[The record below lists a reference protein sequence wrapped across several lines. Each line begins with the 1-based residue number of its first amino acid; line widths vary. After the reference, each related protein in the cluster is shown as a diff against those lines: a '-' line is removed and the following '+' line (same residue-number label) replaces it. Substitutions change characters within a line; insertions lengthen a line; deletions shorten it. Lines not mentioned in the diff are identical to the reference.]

1 MDPNT
6 ATKMCRRL
14 KKMNLAEGLR
24 INSWRF
30 PNKAAAVFEDRRVSY
45 AELNK
50 RANQLAHAILKRGF
64 HRQSKFSII
73 MYNNIEFLEIYHG
86 LTRAA
91 MISVPVNFRLVPA
104 ELEYIINNSDS
115 EGLFVGIEL
124 FDKLRLENIP
134 AVKKEHIFIIC
145 PKDQTPEGFLNYE
158 DLLAGNPT
166 HEPENVEQR
175 EDDIFFFGYT
185 SGTTGFPKG
194 AMNTTR
200 GTLDIVKNVFVR
212 TAGKEHIRLD
222 RRVLLAIIPIC
233 HSNSVWSTLITLWC
247 GGTNV
252 IFPSGR
258 FDPEKVL
265 QLIDKEK
272 VTTSSM
278 VPTMIT
284 RILELPEEIKNK
296 YDMSSL
302 TSLGSSS
309 APLLTKTKEAALE
322 FFKNVRFSE
331 GYGSTE
337 TGALTTLRHKDQMR
351 KIRSIGQ
358 PNPGIE
364 IKLIDEDGNTITEP
378 NKQGVLWA
386 KARSA
391 FIGYYKD
398 PEKTKASIDGEWS
411 TAGDIAYFDEEGYY
425 YLADRKHDMIIS
437 GGENVYPAEIEE
449 VISRIPMVSE
459 VAVIGVPHPDFGEEV
474 KALVIK
480 KGDGLSVDDVL
491 VYCSDNLAGY
501 KRPRSVEFLDD
512 FPRTATGK
520 VLKRILRQPYW
531 AGQERSI

>member
-1 MDPNT
+1 
-6 ATKMCRRL
+6 
-14 KKMNLAEGLR
+14 MNLADGLR
-24 INSWRF
+24 MNSWRY
-30 PNKAAAVFEDRRVSY
+30 PDKTAAVFEDKRVTY
-45 AELNK
+45 LQLND
-50 RANQLAHAILKRGF
+50 RANQLAHAILTMGF
-64 HRQSKFSII
+64 TRQTKFSII

-86 LTRAA
+86 LTRSA

-104 ELEYIINNSDS
+104 ELEYVINNSDS
-115 EGLFVGIEL
+115 EALFVGAEL
-124 FDKLRLENIP
+124 LGKLNMENIP
-134 AVKKEHIFIIC
+134 AVKKKHIFVVG
-145 PKDQTPEGFLNYE
+145 PKDKTPEGTVHYE
-158 DLLAGNPT
+158 DLLDGNPT
-166 HEPENVEQR
+166 HEPDNVDQR

-212 TAGKEHIRLD
+212 TAGKSHIKLD
-222 RRVLLAIIPIC
+222 KRVLLAIIPIC

-265 QLIDKEK
+265 KIIDTEK
-272 VTTSSM
+272 VNTSSM

-284 RILELPEEIKNK
+284 RILELPDEIKRK
-296 YDMSSL
+296 YDMRSL

-309 APLLTKTKEAALE
+309 APLLTRTKEAALD
-322 FFKNVRFSE
+322 FFENVRFSE

-351 KIRSIGQ
+351 KVRSIGQ
-358 PNPGIE
+358 ANPGIE
-364 IKLIDEDGNTITEP
+364 IKLVDDDGEVITEP
-378 NKQGVLWA
+378 NRQGVLWA

-398 PEKTKASIDGEWS
+398 PEKTEESIDGEWA
-411 TAGDIAYFDEEGYY
+411 TAGDVAYFDEEGYY

-449 VISRIPMVSE
+449 VISQIPGVSE
-459 VAVIGVPHPDFGEEV
+459 VAVIGIPHDDFGEEV
-474 KALVIK
+474 KALVILK
-480 KGDGLSVDDVL
+480 NGKPITSESILE
-491 VYCSDNLAGY
+491 YCAEKLAGY
-501 KRPRSVEFLDD
+501 KRPRSVEFLDE

-520 VLKRILRQPYW
+520 ILKRILRKPYW
-531 AGQERSI
+531 EGQERNI

>member
-1 MDPNT
+1 
-6 ATKMCRRL
+6 
-14 KKMNLAEGLR
+14 MNLADGLR
-24 INSWRF
+24 INSWRY
-30 PNKAAAVFEDRRVSY
+30 PDKTAAVFEDKRVTY
-45 AELNK
+45 AELNN

-64 HRQSKFSII
+64 DRQTKCSII

-104 ELEYIINNSDS
+104 ELEYVINNSDS
-115 EGLFVGIEL
+115 QMLFVGIEL
-124 FDKLRLENIP
+124 FDKIRQENIP
-134 AVKKEHIFIIC
+134 AVKKENIFVIG
-145 PKDQTPEGFLNYE
+145 PKDKTPAGITNYE

-166 HEPENVEQR
+166 HEPDNVLQR

-212 TAGKEHIRLD
+212 TAGKAHIRLD
-222 RRVLLAIIPIC
+222 ERVLLAIIPIC

-258 FDPEKVL
+258 FDPERVL
-265 QLIDKEK
+265 QLIDNEK

-284 RILELPEEIKNK
+284 RILELPEEVKDK
-296 YDMSSL
+296 YNMSSL

-309 APLLTKTKEAALE
+309 APLLTKTKESALK
-322 FFKNVRFSE
+322 FFNNVRFSE

-337 TGALTTLRHKDQMR
+337 TGALTTLRHRDQMR

-358 PNPGIE
+358 PNPGID
-364 IKLIDEDGNTITEP
+364 IKLIDEEGNVITEA

-391 FIGYYKD
+391 FIGYYKS
-398 PEKTKASIDGEWS
+398 PEKTAESIDGEWS
-411 TAGDIAYFDEEGYY
+411 TAGDVAYFDEEGYY

-449 VISRIPMVSE
+449 VIMKVPEVSE
-459 VAVIGVPHPDFGEEV
+459 VAVIGIPHPDFGEEV
-474 KALVIK
+474 KAMVILK
-480 KGDGLSVDDVL
+480 SGVSITPEAILEFCGK
-491 VYCSDNLAGY
+491 NLAGY
-501 KRPRSVEFLDD
+501 KRPRTVDIVDD

-520 VLKRILRQPYW
+520 VLKRILRKPFW
-531 AGQERSI
+531 EGQERSI

>member
-1 MDPNT
+1 
-6 ATKMCRRL
+6 
-14 KKMNLAEGLR
+14 MNLADGLR
-24 INSWRF
+24 INSWIY
-30 PNKAAAVFEDRRVSY
+30 PDKTAAVFEDRRVSY
-45 AELNK
+45 ADLNA

-64 HRQSKFSII
+64 ARQSKFSII

-91 MISVPVNFRLVPA
+91 MISVPVNFRLVPS

-115 EGLFVGIEL
+115 EALFVGIEL
-124 FDKLRLENIP
+124 FEKLRLENIP
-134 AVKKEHIFIIC
+134 SVKKENIFIIG
-145 PKDQTPEGFLNYE
+145 PKDQTPEGLLNYE

-166 HEPENVEQR
+166 HEPDNVEQR

-194 AMNTTR
+194 AMNTIR

-212 TAGKEHIRLD
+212 TAGKPYIKLNE
-222 RRVLLAIIPIC
+222 RVLLAIIPIC

-258 FDPEKVL
+258 FDQEKVL

-284 RILELPEEIKNK
+284 RILELPDEIKNK

-309 APLLTKTKEAALE
+309 APLLTKTKEAALK
-322 FFKNVRFSE
+322 FFQNVRFSE

-351 KIRSIGQ
+351 KVRSIGQ

-364 IKLIDEDGNTITEP
+364 IKLVGEDGNIITEP
-378 NKQGVLWA
+378 NQQGVLWA

-398 PEKTKASIDGEWS
+398 PEKTAESIDGEWA
-411 TAGDIAYFDEEGYY
+411 TAGDVAYFDEEGYY

-437 GGENVYPAEIEE
+437 GGENIYPAEIEE
-449 VISRIPMVSE
+449 VISQIPGVSE
-459 VAVIGVPHPDFGEEV
+459 VAVIGVPHEDWGEEV
-474 KALVIK
+474 KALVILK
-480 KGDGLSVDDVL
+480 NGSSLSADQILDH
-491 VYCSDNLAGY
+491 CKENLAGY
-501 KRPRSVEFLDD
+501 KRPRSVEIVDD

-520 VLKRILRQPYW
+520 ILKRILRKPYW
-531 AGQERSI
+531 EGQERNI

>member
-1 MDPNT
+1 
-6 ATKMCRRL
+6 
-14 KKMNLAEGLR
+14 MNLADGLR
-24 INSWRF
+24 INAWRY
-30 PNKAAAVFEDRRVSY
+30 PDKVAVVFEDRRVTY
-45 AELNK
+45 AELNA
-50 RANQLAHAILKRGF
+50 RANQLAHGILGLGLE
-64 HRQSKFSII
+64 RQAKCSII

-86 LTRAA
+86 LARAA

-104 ELEYIINNSDS
+104 ELEYVINNSDS
-115 EGLFVGIEL
+115 EVLFVGVEL
-124 FDKLRLENIP
+124 FEKICLENIP
-134 AVKKEHIFIIC
+134 KVKKERIIVIG
-145 PKDQTPEGFLNYE
+145 PKHETPSGIVNYE
-158 DLLAGNPT
+158 DFLAGNPT
-166 HEPENVEQR
+166 HEPDNVQQK
-175 EDDIFFFGYT
+175 EDDIFYFGYT

-212 TAGKEHIRLD
+212 TAGKPHIKLNQ
-222 RRVLLAIIPIC
+222 RVLLAIIPIC

-265 QLIDKEK
+265 QIIDREK

-284 RILELPEEIKNK
+284 RILELPEEIKK
-296 YDMSSL
+296 QYDMRSL

-322 FFKNVRFSE
+322 FFSNVRFSE

-351 KIRSIGQ
+351 KVRSIGQ

-364 IKLIDEDGNTITEP
+364 IKLVDDAGNLITEP
-378 NKQGVLWA
+378 NRQGVLWA

-391 FIGYYKD
+391 FIGYYNS
-398 PEKTKASIDGEWS
+398 PEKTAESIDGEWAS
-411 TAGDIAYFDEEGYY
+411 AGDVGYFDEEGYY

-449 VISRIPMVSE
+449 VITQLPQVSE
-459 VAVIGVPHPDFGEEV
+459 VAVIGIPNADFGEEV
-474 KALVIK
+474 KALVIPK
-480 KGDGLSVDDVL
+480 NGNSIAPEKILEH
-491 VYCSDNLAGY
+491 CAANLAGY
-501 KRPRSVEFLDD
+501 KRPRSVEIMDE

-520 VLKRILRQPYW
+520 VLKRILRKPYW
-531 AGQERSI
+531 EGQERSI

>member
-1 MDPNT
+1 
-6 ATKMCRRL
+6 
-14 KKMNLAEGLR
+14 MNLADGLR

-30 PNKAAAVFEDRRVSY
+30 PDKAAAVFEGRRASY
-45 AELNK
+45 AELNV
-50 RANQLAHAILKRGF
+50 RANQLAHAIIKRKF
-64 HRQSKFSII
+64 PRQSKFSII

-91 MISVPVNFRLVPA
+91 MISVPINFRLVPS
-104 ELEYIINNSDS
+104 EMEYVINNSDS
-115 EGLFVGIEL
+115 VGLFVGSDL
-124 FDKLRLENIP
+124 FDKLQIENLAAIKREN
-134 AVKKEHIFIIC
+134 VFVIG

-158 DLLAGNPT
+158 DLLADNPT
-166 HEPENVEQR
+166 HEPDNVEQR
-175 EDDIFFFGYT
+175 EDDIFYFGYT

-194 AMNTTR
+194 AMNTIR

-212 TAGKEHIRLD
+212 TAGKPYIKLD
-222 RRVLLAIIPIC
+222 QRVLLAIIPIC

-252 IFPSGR
+252 IFPSGK

-265 QLIDKEK
+265 QLINDEK

-284 RILELPEEIKNK
+284 RILELPENVRAK

-302 TSLGSSS
+302 TSLGCSS
-309 APLLTKTKEAALE
+309 APLLTKTKEAALD
-322 FFKNVRFSE
+322 FFNNVRFSE

-351 KIRSIGQ
+351 KVRSIGQ
-358 PNPGIE
+358 PNPDIE
-364 IKLIDEDGNTITEP
+364 IKLLDDDGNVITEP
-378 NKQGVLWA
+378 RKQGVLWA

-398 PEKTKASIDGEWS
+398 PQKTAESIDGEWS
-411 TAGDIAYFDEEGYY
+411 TAGDVAFFDEEGYY

-437 GGENVYPAEIEE
+437 GGENIYPAEIEE
-449 VISRIPMVSE
+449 VITQIPEVSE
-459 VAVIGVPHPDFGEEV
+459 VAVIGVPNEEWGEEV
-474 KALVIK
+474 KAIVVLKEGKRITAEEILDYCK
-480 KGDGLSVDDVL
+480 K
-491 VYCSDNLAGY
+491 NLAGY
-501 KRPRSVEFLDD
+501 KRPRSVELAND

-520 VLKRILRQPYW
+520 ILKRILRQPYW
-531 AGQERSI
+531 EGQERNI

>member
-1 MDPNT
+1 
-6 ATKMCRRL
+6 
-14 KKMNLAEGLR
+14 MNLADGLR
-24 INSWRF
+24 INSWRY
-30 PNKAAAVFEDRRVSY
+30 PDKAAAVFEGRRVTY
-45 AELNK
+45 AELND
-50 RANQLAHAILKRGF
+50 RANQLAHAVLKKGYK
-64 HRQSKFSII
+64 RQAKCSII

-91 MISVPVNFRLVPA
+91 LISVPVNFRLVPT

-115 EGLFVGIEL
+115 EALFVGIEL

-134 AVKKEHIFIIC
+134 GIKPENIFIIG
-145 PKDQTPEGFLNYE
+145 PKDKTPDGFLNYE

-166 HEPENVEQR
+166 YEPDNVDQR

-212 TAGKEHIRLD
+212 TAGKAHIKLD
-222 RRVLLAIIPIC
+222 ERVMLAIIPIC
-233 HSNSVWSTLITLWC
+233 HSNSVWSTLITFWC

-258 FDPEKVL
+258 FDPEQVL
-265 QLIDKEK
+265 KLIDQEK

-284 RILELPEEIKNK
+284 RILELPEDVKKK

-309 APLLTKTKEAALE
+309 APLLTKTKESALD

-337 TGALTTLRHKDQMR
+337 TGALTTLRHRDQMR
-351 KIRSIGQ
+351 KVRSIGQ
-358 PNPGIE
+358 PNPGID
-364 IKLIDEDGNTITEP
+364 IKLVDESGNIITEP
-378 NKQGVLWA
+378 HKQGVLWA

-398 PEKTKASIDGEWS
+398 PDKTKASIDGEWS
-411 TAGDIAYFDEEGYY
+411 TAGDVAYFDEEGYF

-449 VISRIPMVSE
+449 VISRIPEVSE
-459 VAVIGVPHPDFGEEV
+459 VAVIGVPHPDMGEEV
-474 KALVIK
+474 KALVILRE
-480 KGDGLSVDDVL
+480 GATISAEDILA
-491 VYCSDNLAGY
+491 YCKEHLAGY
-501 KRPRSVEFLDD
+501 KRPRSVEIVDN

-520 VLKRILRQPYW
+520 VLKRILRQPFW
-531 AGQERSI
+531 EGQERSI

>member
-1 MDPNT
+1 
-6 ATKMCRRL
+6 
-14 KKMNLAEGLR
+14 MNLADGLR
-24 INSWRF
+24 INSWIY
-30 PNKAAAVFEDRRVSY
+30 PDKAAAVFEDRRASY
-45 AELNK
+45 ADLNA

-64 HRQSKFSII
+64 ARQSKFSII

-115 EGLFVGIEL
+115 EALFVGIEL
-124 FDKLRLENIP
+124 FEKLRLENIP
-134 AVKKEHIFIIC
+134 SVKKENIFIIG
-145 PKDQTPEGFLNYE
+145 PKDQTPEGLLNYE

-166 HEPENVEQR
+166 HEPDNVEQR

-194 AMNTTR
+194 AMNTIR

-212 TAGKEHIRLD
+212 TAGKPYIKLNE
-222 RRVLLAIIPIC
+222 RVLLAIIPIC

-258 FDPEKVL
+258 FDSEKVL

-284 RILELPEEIKNK
+284 RILELPDEIKNK

-309 APLLTKTKEAALE
+309 APLLTKTKEAALK
-322 FFKNVRFSE
+322 FFQNVRFSE

-351 KIRSIGQ
+351 KVRSIGQ

-364 IKLIDEDGNTITEP
+364 IKLVGEDGNIITEP
-378 NKQGVLWA
+378 NQQGVLWA

-398 PEKTKASIDGEWS
+398 PEKTAESIDGEWA
-411 TAGDIAYFDEEGYY
+411 TAGDVAYFDEEGYY

-437 GGENVYPAEIEE
+437 GGENIYPAEIEE
-449 VISRIPMVSE
+449 VISQIPGVSE
-459 VAVIGVPHPDFGEEV
+459 VAVIGVPHEDWGEEV
-474 KALVIK
+474 KALVILK
-480 KGDGLSVDDVL
+480 SGSSLSADQILDH
-491 VYCSDNLAGY
+491 CKENLAGY
-501 KRPRSVEFLDD
+501 KRPRSVEILDD

-520 VLKRILRQPYW
+520 ILKRILRKPYW
-531 AGQERSI
+531 EGQERNI

>member
-1 MDPNT
+1 
-6 ATKMCRRL
+6 
-14 KKMNLAEGLR
+14 MNLADGLR
-24 INSWRF
+24 MNSWRF
-30 PNKAAAVFEDRRVSY
+30 PDKAAAVFEEKRVTY
-45 AELNK
+45 TELND
-50 RANQLAHAILKRGF
+50 RANQLAHAVLKMGF
-64 HRQSKFSII
+64 KRQSKFSII

-91 MISVPVNFRLVPA
+91 MISVPVNFRLVPS

-115 EGLFVGIEL
+115 EALFVGAEL
-124 FDKLRLENIP
+124 LKKLRLENIP
-134 AVKKEHIFIIC
+134 AVKKDRIFVIGA
-145 PKDQTPEGFLNYE
+145 KDEILEGTTSYE

-166 HEPENVEQR
+166 HEPDNVDQR

-212 TAGKEHIRLD
+212 TAGKPHIKLD
-222 RRVLLAIIPIC
+222 QRVLLAIIPIC

-265 QLIDKEK
+265 EIIDKEK
-272 VTTSSM
+272 VNTSSM

-284 RILELPEEIKNK
+284 RILELPDDVKQK

-309 APLLTKTKEAALE
+309 APLLTKTKEAALK

-337 TGALTTLRHKDQMR
+337 TGALTTLRHKDQLR
-351 KIRSIGQ
+351 KVRSIGQ

-364 IKLIDEDGNTITEP
+364 IKLVDDDGNVITEP
-378 NKQGVLWA
+378 NQQGTLWA

-398 PEKTKASIDGEWS
+398 PEKTAESIDGEWS
-411 TAGDIAYFDEEGYY
+411 TAGDVAYFDDEGYY

-449 VISRIPMVSE
+449 VITQMPEVSE
-459 VAVIGVPHPDFGEEV
+459 VAVIGIPNNDFGEEV
-474 KALVIK
+474 KALVLLKEGIS
-480 KGDGLSVDDVL
+480 LSPDSVL
-491 VYCSDNLAGY
+491 KYCSKNLAGY

-512 FPRTATGK
+512 FPRTSTGK
-520 VLKRILRQPYW
+520 ILKRILRKPYW
-531 AGQERSI
+531 EGQERSI